1 MYVFCLL
8 AQFLMEK
15 MLYLF
20 VLSALTKFVSIK
32 NLLLLLLEK

>member
-15 MLYLF
+15 MYF
-20 VLSALTKFVSIK
+20 SVLSVLSKFVSIK
-32 NLLLLLLEK
+32 NLFLLLEK

>member
-15 MLYLF
+15 MYF
-20 VLSALTKFVSIK
+20 SVLSKFVSIK
-32 NLLLLLLEK
+32 NLFLLLEK